1 MDRPHRYDAFLSY
14 RRQEP
19 DSTFARDLLAR
30 LEGEGYT
37 VAIDG
42 PDFGGNLS
50 FLEEIERCI
59 RGSRLTLSVVS
70 PRYLES
76 GNCVEEMRI
85 AKALGMEERTERL
98 LPLVIEKAEMPLWMH
113 GITGIDFTEKTPV
126 LDSFERLRAALGTPL
141 RLSDPD
147 RFQVHPRVG
156 EVFAGREREL

>member
-1 MDRPHRYDAFLSY
+1 MDRPRYDAFLSY

-19 DSTFARDLLAR
+19 DSAFARDLLAR

-42 PDFGGNLS
+42 RDFGGNLS

-85 AKALGMEERTERL
+85 
-98 LPLVIEKAEMPLWMH
+98 
-113 GITGIDFTEKTPV
+113 
-126 LDSFERLRAALGTPL
+126 
-141 RLSDPD
+141 
-147 RFQVHPRVG
+147 
-156 EVFAGREREL
+156 